1 MNDKKGKMLGT
12 DIIKINDYFTLND
25 IALVNKLMY
34 NLLSI
39 SQLIDAEMIAA
50 SHSLVNIV
58 MTEQPGQLLHMDI
71 VGPSQIRSMGDKW
84 YVLIIVDDYS
94 RYF

>member
-1 MNDKKGKMLGT
+1 VLDT

-39 SQLIDAEMIAA
+39 SQLIDVEMIAA

-58 MTEQPGQLLHMDI
+58 MTEQSGQLLHMNI

>member
-1 MNDKKGKMLGT
+1 VLDT
-12 DIIKINDYFTLND
+12 DIIKINDYFTLNN

-39 SQLIDAEMIAA
+39 SQLIDVEMIVA

-58 MTEQPGQLLHMDI
+58 MTEQPGQLLHMNI